1 MTHKF
6 INRSIQPKH
15 NGRPTAQALHGYS
28 YINVK
33 YSWKMCLLLLNSFFF
48 FRKIKNDSFGRCL
61 SFSSLLSS
69 LPCDSCIHITYL
81 LCARRVLLF
90 CLPECPKVCAMCW
103 HVRSYSNNNNNRYSI
118 AIVTGFISRWN
129 GTRLKHAHCIR
140 KSLPVHR
147 FSGRQLERN
156 CFQQAADINK

>member
-28 YINVK
+28 YINEK

-69 LPCDSCIHITYL
+69 LPCNSCIHITYCVRVAFYSSACPNARRSV
-81 LCARRVLLF
+81 LCAGMYDRTVIITI
-90 CLPECPKVCAMCW
+90 
-103 HVRSYSNNNNNRYSI
+103 I
-118 AIVTGFISRWN
+118 AIASPSSLASFRVGTVRGWNMRIAYENRCQSTDSAVGNLSEIVSSR
-129 GTRLKHAHCIR
+129 
-140 KSLPVHR
+140 
-147 FSGRQLERN
+147 
-156 CFQQAADINK
+156 QQI